1 MSDITTM
8 TTIQAII
15 TINDIIAG
23 MNKVINNQSD
33 INKHQQSI
41 NDIFMS
47 EIVQLKLQLKELSK

>member
-1 MSDITTM
+1 MSDINTM

-41 NDIFMS
+41 NDILMS